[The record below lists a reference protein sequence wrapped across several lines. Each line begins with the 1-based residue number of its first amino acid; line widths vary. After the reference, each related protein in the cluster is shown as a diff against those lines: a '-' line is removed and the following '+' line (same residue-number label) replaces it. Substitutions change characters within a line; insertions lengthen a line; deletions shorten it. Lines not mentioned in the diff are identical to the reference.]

1 MSPAVLR
8 VMKRGDDP
16 DRICA
21 ALTENGAV
29 IIEDFLDEATVAALN
44 DEVGPLVDADDP
56 TRREFV
62 NPFIADF
69 FGPRVKHLTGLAT
82 HSRTYV
88 DEVLLHPLFEA
99 VNERILGPSCAEWQL
114 NIGHLLQRG
123 PGAEQQY
130 VHRDQDVWNFLPKP
144 HPEIEVAS
152 LVALSPFTADN
163 GATRLAPGSNHWPE
177 GRHPAADELA
187 IAEMP
192 PGAAVIYLGS
202 TFHAGGTNS
211 TESEWR
217 RGFHTSFVV
226 GWLRTEENNTLAT
239 PPDVA
244 RGLPLRAQELIGY
257 KAHDAIATGGGY
269 LGVVDVRHPTDLLAS
284 GEL

>member
-1 MSPAVLR
+1 MPQLP
-8 VMKRGDDP
+8 VMHRGDDL
-16 DRICA
+16 DEICA
-21 ALTENGAV
+21 ALHEHGGV
-29 IIEDFLDEATVAALN
+29 IIEDFLDPATVAALN
-44 DEVGPLVDADDP
+44 NEVGPLVDADDP
-56 TRREFV
+56 TSREFI

-69 FGPRVKHLTGLAT
+69 FGTKVKHLTGLAS

-88 DEVLLHPLFEA
+88 DEVLLHPLYEA
-99 VNERILGPSCAEWQL
+99 INERVLGPSCAEWQL

-130 VHRDQDVWNFLPKP
+130 IHRDQDVWSYLTKP

-152 LVALSPFTADN
+152 LVALTPFTAEN

-177 GRHPAADELA
+177 ERYPTEDELA
-187 IAEMP
+187 VAEMP
-192 PGAAVIYLGS
+192 AGGAVIYLGS
-202 TFHAGGTNS
+202 TFHAGGTNA
-211 TESEWR
+211 TETEWR

-226 GWLRTEENNTLAT
+226 GWLRTEENNVLAT
-239 PPDVA
+239 PPDAV
-244 RGLPLRAQELIGY
+244 RDLPLRAQELIGY

-269 LGVVDVRHPTDLLAS
+269 LGVLDVRHPTELLAS

>member
-1 MSPAVLR
+1 MSQLT
-8 VMKRGDDP
+8 VMRRSDDP
-16 DRICA
+16 DQICA
-21 ALTENGAV
+21 ALHEHGAV
-29 IIEDFLDEATVAALN
+29 IIEDFLDEAAVAALN
-44 DEVGPLVDADDP
+44 SEVGPLVDADDP
-56 TRREFV
+56 SSREFI

-69 FGPRVKHLTGLAT
+69 FGTRVKHLTGLAT

-99 VNERILGPSCAEWQL
+99 INERVLGPSCAEWQL

-130 VHRDQDVWNFLPKP
+130 IHRDQDVWNFLPKP
-144 HPEIEVAS
+144 HPDIQVAS
-152 LVALSPFTADN
+152 LVALTPFTAEN
-163 GATRLAPGSNHWPE
+163 GATRLVPGSNHWPDDRYP
-177 GRHPAADELA
+177 GDADELA

-192 PGAAVIYLGS
+192 AGSAVIYLGS

-217 RGFHTSFVV
+217 RGFHISFVV
-226 GWLRTEENNTLAT
+226 GWLRTEENNVLAT
-239 PPDVA
+239 PPDAA
-244 RGLPLRAQELIGY
+244 RDLPLRAQELLGY

-269 LGVVDVRHPTDLLAS
+269 LGVLDVRHPTELLAS

>member
-1 MSPAVLR
+1 MLPI
-8 VMKRGDDP
+8 MKRGAAPDP
-16 DRICA
+16 ISA
-21 ALTENGAV
+21 TLSEHGAV

-44 DEVGPLVDADDP
+44 EEVGPLVDADDP
-56 TRREFV
+56 TRREFI

-69 FGPRVKHLTGLAT
+69 FGTKVKHLTGLASR
-82 HSRTYV
+82 SRTFV
-88 DEVLLHPLFEA
+88 DEVLLHPLYEA
-99 VNERILGPSCAEWQL
+99 INERILGPSCAEWQL
-114 NIGHLLQRG
+114 NVGHLLQRG

-130 VHRDQDVWNFLPKP
+130 IHRDQDVWNFLPKP

-152 LVALSPFTADN
+152 LVALTPFTPEN
-163 GATRLAPGSNHWPE
+163 GATRLVQGSNHWPE
-177 GRHPAADELA
+177 EQYPGDDDELA

-192 PGAAVIYLGS
+192 AGAAVIYLGS
-202 TFHAGGTNS
+202 TFHAGGLNS
-211 TESEWR
+211 TDSEWR
-217 RGFHTSFVV
+217 RGFHLSFVV
-226 GWLRTEENNTLAT
+226 GWLRTEENNILAT

-269 LGVVDVRHPTDLLAS
+269 LGVLDVRHPTELLAS

>member
-1 MSPAVLR
+1 MPQLS
-8 VMKRGDDP
+8 VMHRDDDP
-16 DRICA
+16 DEICA
-21 ALTENGAV
+21 ALHESGAV
-29 IIEDFLDEATVAALN
+29 IIDDFLDEATVAALN
-44 DEVGPLVDADDP
+44 AEVGPLVDADDP
-56 TRREFV
+56 AARTFI

-69 FGPRVKHLTGLAT
+69 FGTKVKHLTGLAS

-88 DEVLLHPLFEA
+88 DEVLLHPLYEA
-99 VNERILGPSCAEWQL
+99 INQRVLGPSCAEWQL

-130 VHRDQDVWNFLPKP
+130 IHRDQDVWSYLPRP
-144 HPEIEVAS
+144 HPEIQVAS
-152 LVALSPFTADN
+152 LVALTPFTAEN

-177 GRHPAADELA
+177 ERYPTDEELA
-187 IAEMP
+187 VAEMP
-192 PGAAVIYLGS
+192 AGGAVIYLGS

-211 TESEWR
+211 TASEWR

-239 PPDVA
+239 PPDIV
-244 RGLPLRAQELIGY
+244 RELPLRAQELIGY
-257 KAHDAIATGGGY
+257 KAHDAIETGGGY
-269 LGVVDVRHPTDLLAS
+269 LGVLDVRHPTELLAS

>member
-1 MSPAVLR
+1 MPQLS
-8 VMKRGDDP
+8 VMHRDDDP
-16 DRICA
+16 DQICA
-21 ALTENGAV
+21 ALHESGAV
-29 IIEDFLDEATVAALN
+29 IIADFLDDATVALLN
-44 DEVGPLVDADDP
+44 DEVGPLVEADDP
-56 TRREFV
+56 TSREFI

-69 FGPRVKHLTGLAT
+69 FGTKVKHLTGLAS

-88 DEVLLHPLFEA
+88 DEVLLHPLYEA
-99 VNERILGPSCAEWQL
+99 INQRVLGPSCAEWQL

-130 VHRDQDVWNFLPKP
+130 IHRDQDVWNYLPTP
-144 HPEIEVAS
+144 HPEIQVAS
-152 LVALSPFTADN
+152 LVALTPFTAEN

-177 GRHPAADELA
+177 DRYPTDEELA
-187 IAEMP
+187 VAEMP
-192 PGAAVIYLGS
+192 AGGAVIYLGS

-211 TESEWR
+211 TASEWR

-239 PPDVA
+239 PPDVV
-244 RGLPLRAQELIGY
+244 RDLPLRAQELIGY
-257 KAHDAIATGGGY
+257 KAHDAIETGGGY
-269 LGVVDVRHPTDLLAS
+269 LGVLDVRHPTELLAS

>member
-1 MSPAVLR
+1 MSRA
-8 VMKRGDDP
+8 DDP
-16 DRICA
+16 DQICA
-21 ALTENGAV
+21 ALNQHGAV
-29 IIEDFLDEATVAALN
+29 IIEDFLDQATVASLN
-44 DEVGPLVDADDP
+44 QEVGPLVDADDP
-56 TRREFV
+56 TAREFI

-69 FGPRVKHLTGLAT
+69 FGTRVKHLTGLAS

-88 DEVLLHPLFEA
+88 DEVLLHPLFESI
-99 VNERILGPSCAEWQL
+99 NERILGPSCAEWQL
-114 NIGHLLQRG
+114 NVGHLLQRG

-130 VHRDQDVWNFLPKP
+130 IHRDQDVWNFLQKP

-152 LVALSPFTADN
+152 LVALTPFTAEN
-163 GATRLAPGSNHWPE
+163 GATRLVAGSNHWPE
-177 GRHPAADELA
+177 EQYPGDDDELA

-192 PGAAVIYLGS
+192 AGSAVIYLGS

-217 RGFHTSFVV
+217 RGFHISFVV
-226 GWLRTEENNTLAT
+226 GWLRTEENNVLAT

-244 RGLPLRAQELIGY
+244 RELPLRAQELIGY

-269 LGVVDVRHPTDLLAS
+269 LGVLDVRHPTELLAS